1 MPFCNLSQLFIVD
14 IKKYIIIFVFFFSNI
29 IKSEVI
35 QFTKDSNKYDITSN
49 IWVALVEK
57 TDDFKIEY
65 LSSLSDD
72 SFNKNSNRYLEKE
85 FNGKD
90 LLIKFKIIS
99 NINKKYFLQINDPL
113 IDYIDILVYSKEKSY
128 NYKSGWLVPINLRPI
143 KDRKHIFELPSINID
158 QEFDIYIKL
167 RKEDNIS
174 LNLEVLTEEALWQEN
189 RDNNLILGSYYGL
202 IFIIFIIYLIV
213 YLGSKDLKYLQTS
226 LFIFSAL
233 FMQLC
238 MHGTFSTFFDQ
249 DMMLNKKLY
258 LSSAYI
264 FYMILFYSIYKS
276 VNNNEINNIFYYIIL
291 ISFPL
296 LFIIL
301 NGNYFLSINIIRYIG
316 LLDFLILFYLF
327 FKNYE
332 SKEKLKELVIW
343 TPIVIGIFIAF
354 LRYKGLVN
362 SDFITV
368 NIFEVSNAIQ
378 ILVLSFLAQIRMSA
392 PQKENILQK
401 ELLESY
407 YKQRDESYQKI
418 TEGEERSKLILQEL
432 KLASDIQ
439 RGLIPVPEKIYPIIK
454 VKYYYE
460 YLMQVGGDFFDIVNV
475 DDNSMAVFIADA
487 SGHGIPAALLS
498 TMYKMSFANA
508 ISRYSNP
515 SAIFKDVNVQT
526 KKVLD
531 THDYLTAFLMV
542 VQSTGEIS
550 YSSAAH
556 RPPFLYRK
564 SKNTGEILFAKGLF
578 LGMSSNMDIP
588 YEEKNDIL
596 EKGDR
601 LLFYTD
607 GIFDESIKDTW
618 NPETLLYIFTKSAN
632 LSIDA
637 ALDHIVLEW
646 KKRIGVNKIKDD
658 ATFLLIEYHGKT
670 L

>member
-264 FYMILFYSIYKS
+264 FYMILFYSI
-276 VNNNEINNIFYYIIL
+276 
-291 ISFPL
+291 
-296 LFIIL
+296 
-301 NGNYFLSINIIRYIG
+301 
-316 LLDFLILFYLF
+316 
-327 FKNYE
+327 
-332 SKEKLKELVIW
+332 
-343 TPIVIGIFIAF
+343 
-354 LRYKGLVN
+354 
-362 SDFITV
+362 
-368 NIFEVSNAIQ
+368 
-378 ILVLSFLAQIRMSA
+378 
-392 PQKENILQK
+392 
-401 ELLESY
+401 
-407 YKQRDESYQKI
+407 
-418 TEGEERSKLILQEL
+418 
-432 KLASDIQ
+432 
-439 RGLIPVPEKIYPIIK
+439 
-454 VKYYYE
+454 
-460 YLMQVGGDFFDIVNV
+460 
-475 DDNSMAVFIADA
+475 
-487 SGHGIPAALLS
+487 
-498 TMYKMSFANA
+498 
-508 ISRYSNP
+508 
-515 SAIFKDVNVQT
+515 
-526 KKVLD
+526 
-531 THDYLTAFLMV
+531 
-542 VQSTGEIS
+542 
-550 YSSAAH
+550 
-556 RPPFLYRK
+556 
-564 SKNTGEILFAKGLF
+564 
-578 LGMSSNMDIP
+578 
-588 YEEKNDIL
+588 
-596 EKGDR
+596 
-601 LLFYTD
+601 
-607 GIFDESIKDTW
+607 
-618 NPETLLYIFTKSAN
+618 
-632 LSIDA
+632 
-637 ALDHIVLEW
+637 
-646 KKRIGVNKIKDD
+646 
-658 ATFLLIEYHGKT
+658 
-670 L
+670 

>member
-1 MPFCNLSQLFIVD
+1 MSFCNFLQLFIID
-14 IKKYIIIFVFFFSNI
+14 TKTYLFIFLLFFNNI

-35 QFTKDSNKYDITSN
+35 HFTNDSNKYDITSKVL
-49 IWVALVEK
+49 VALIEK

-65 LSSLSDD
+65 LSSLSDNNFGKNTD
-72 SFNKNSNRYLEKE
+72 SYLNKE
-85 FNGKD
+85 FNDKD
-90 LLIKFKIIS
+90 VLIKFKIIS

-113 IDYIDILVYSKEKSY
+113 IDYIDILVNSKEKSY
-128 NYKSGWLVPINLRPI
+128 FYKSGWLVPINLRSI
-143 KDRKHIFELPSINID
+143 KDRKHIFELPSIALD

-174 LNLEVLTEEALWQEN
+174 LNLEVLTEDALWQEN

-202 IFIIFIIYLIV
+202 IFIIFIIYIIV
-213 YLGSKDLKYLQTS
+213 YFGSKDLKYLQTS

-258 LSSAYI
+258 LSSTYI
-264 FYMILFYSIYKS
+264 FYIILFYSIYKS
-276 VNNNEINNIFYYIIL
+276 VYNNETNKSFYYILL
-291 ISFPL
+291 ISFIL
-296 LFIIL
+296 LFIVL
-301 NGNYFLSINIIRYIG
+301 NINYNLSINIIRYIG
-316 LLDFLILFYLF
+316 MVDFILLLYLF
-327 FKNYE
+327 FKNFE
-332 SKEKLKELVIW
+332 SKEKLKELIIW

-354 LRYKGLVN
+354 LRFQGLIN

-368 NIFEVSNAIQ
+368 NIFEISNAIQ

-407 YKQRDESYQKI
+407 YKQRDENYQKI
-418 TEGEERSKLILQEL
+418 TEGEERSQLILQEL

-439 RGLIPVPEKIYPIIK
+439 RGLIPLPEKVYPIIK

-515 SAIFKDVNVQT
+515 SEIFKDVNEQT

-542 VQSTGEIS
+542 VQSSGEIL

-564 SKNTGEILFAKGLF
+564 SKNMGEILFAKGLF
-578 LGMSSNMDIP
+578 LGMSSNMEIP
-588 YEEKNDIL
+588 YEEKRDKL

-607 GIFDESIKDTW
+607 GIFDDSIKDKW
-618 NPETLLYIFTKSAN
+618 NPESLLYIFTKSAN

-637 ALDHIVLEW
+637 ALDHIILEW

>member
-1 MPFCNLSQLFIVD
+1 
-14 IKKYIIIFVFFFSNI
+14 
-29 IKSEVI
+29 
-35 QFTKDSNKYDITSN
+35 
-49 IWVALVEK
+49 
-57 TDDFKIEY
+57 
-65 LSSLSDD
+65 
-72 SFNKNSNRYLEKE
+72 
-85 FNGKD
+85 
-90 LLIKFKIIS
+90 
-99 NINKKYFLQINDPL
+99 
-113 IDYIDILVYSKEKSY
+113 
-128 NYKSGWLVPINLRPI
+128 
-143 KDRKHIFELPSINID
+143 
-158 QEFDIYIKL
+158 
-167 RKEDNIS
+167 
-174 LNLEVLTEEALWQEN
+174 
-189 RDNNLILGSYYGL
+189 
-202 IFIIFIIYLIV
+202 
-213 YLGSKDLKYLQTS
+213 
-226 LFIFSAL
+226 
-233 FMQLC
+233 

-258 LSSAYI
+258 LSSIYI
-264 FYMILFYSIYKS
+264 FYMILFYSIYNS
-276 VNNNEINNIFYYIIL
+276 ISNNKINNLFYYIVI

-301 NGNYFLSINIIRYIG
+301 NINYFISINIIRYMGVI
-316 LLDFLILFYLF
+316 DFLILFYLF
-327 FKNYE
+327 YKNYQ
-332 SKEKLKELVIW
+332 SKENIKELLIW

-368 NIFEVSNAIQ
+368 NIFEISNAIQ
-378 ILVLSFLAQIRMSA
+378 ILVLSFLAQIRMSV

-407 YKQRDESYQKI
+407 YKQRDENYQKI

-439 RGLIPVPEKIYPIIK
+439 RGLIPLPEKIYPIIK

-460 YLMQVGGDFFDIVNV
+460 YLMQVGGDFFDIVNI

-515 SAIFKDVNVQT
+515 SEIFKDVNEQT

-564 SKNTGEILFAKGLF
+564 NKSTGEILFAKGLF

-607 GIFDESIKDTW
+607 GIFDDSIKNTW

-637 ALDHIVLEW
+637 ALDHIILEW
-646 KKRIGVNKIKDD
+646 KKRIGINKIKDD

>member
-1 MPFCNLSQLFIVD
+1 MPFYKLSQIFIVD
-14 IKKYIIIFVFFFSNI
+14 IKIYIIIFSFFLSNI

-35 QFTKDSNKYDITSN
+35 QLTKDSNKYDITSN
-49 IWVALVEK
+49 ILVALVEK

-72 SFNKNSNRYLEKE
+72 SFEKNSDSYLNKE
-85 FNGKD
+85 FINKD
-90 LLIKFKIIS
+90 LLIKFKIICD
-99 NINKKYFLQINDPL
+99 INRKYFLQINDPL

-128 NYKSGWLVPINLRPI
+128 NYKSGWLVPINLRSI
-143 KDRKHIFELPSINID
+143 KDRKHIFELPNINID

-174 LNLEVLTEEALWQEN
+174 LNLELLTEEALWQEN

-202 IFIIFIIYLIV
+202 IFIIFIIYIIV
-213 YLGSKDLKYLQTS
+213 YFGSKDLKYLQTS

-258 LSSAYI
+258 LSSIYI
-264 FYMILFYSIYKS
+264 FYMILFYSIYNS
-276 VNNNEINNIFYYIIL
+276 ISNNKINNLFYYIVI

-301 NGNYFLSINIIRYIG
+301 NINYFISINIIRYMGVI
-316 LLDFLILFYLF
+316 DFLILFYLF
-327 FKNYE
+327 YKNYQ

-407 YKQRDESYQKI
+407 YKQRAESYQKI
-418 TEGEERSKLILQEL
+418 TEGEERSKQ
-432 KLASDIQ
+432 D
-439 RGLIPVPEKIYPIIK
+439 
-454 VKYYYE
+454 
-460 YLMQVGGDFFDIVNV
+460 
-475 DDNSMAVFIADA
+475 
-487 SGHGIPAALLS
+487 
-498 TMYKMSFANA
+498 
-508 ISRYSNP
+508 
-515 SAIFKDVNVQT
+515 
-526 KKVLD
+526 
-531 THDYLTAFLMV
+531 
-542 VQSTGEIS
+542 
-550 YSSAAH
+550 
-556 RPPFLYRK
+556 
-564 SKNTGEILFAKGLF
+564 
-578 LGMSSNMDIP
+578 
-588 YEEKNDIL
+588 
-596 EKGDR
+596 
-601 LLFYTD
+601 
-607 GIFDESIKDTW
+607 
-618 NPETLLYIFTKSAN
+618 
-632 LSIDA
+632 
-637 ALDHIVLEW
+637 
-646 KKRIGVNKIKDD
+646 
-658 ATFLLIEYHGKT
+658 
-670 L
+670 

>member
-1 MPFCNLSQLFIVD
+1 MPFCNLSQLFIID
-14 IKKYIIIFVFFFSNI
+14 IKKYFLIFLLFFSNI

-35 QFTKDSNKYDITSN
+35 QFTKDSDKYDITSS
-49 IWVALVEK
+49 IFVALVEK
-57 TDDFKIEY
+57 NDDFKIEY
-65 LSSLSDD
+65 LSSLSEDI
-72 SFNKNSNRYLEKE
+72 FNKNSSGYLNKE
-85 FNGKD
+85 FNDKD
-90 LLIKFKIIS
+90 LLIKFKIS
-99 NINKKYFLQINDPL
+99 YEVNKKYFLQINDPL
-113 IDYIDILVYSKEKSY
+113 IEYIDVIIYSKEKLY
-128 NYKSGWLVPINLRPI
+128 NYKSGWLVPLNLRSI
-143 KDRKHIFELPSINID
+143 KDRKHIFELPSITID
-158 QEFDIYIKL
+158 QEFEIYIKL
-167 RKEDNIS
+167 QKEDNIN

-213 YLGSKDLKYLQTS
+213 YFGSKDIKYLQSS

-249 DMMLNKKLY
+249 DMMLNKKIY
-258 LSSAYI
+258 MSSAYV
-264 FYMILFYSIYKS
+264 FYIILFYSIYRSTNKQNS
-276 VNNNEINNIFYYIIL
+276 KIIYYFT
-291 ISFPL
+291 ISIPI
-296 LFIIL
+296 LFILL
-301 NGNYFLSINIIRYIG
+301 NIDYFVSINIVKYIG
-316 LLDFLILFYLF
+316 ILNLLLLFYLF
-327 FKNYE
+327 LRNYE

-343 TPIVIGIFIAF
+343 IPIVIGIFIAF
-354 LRYKGLVN
+354 LRYKGLVD

-368 NIFEVSNAIQ
+368 NIFEISNAIQ
-378 ILVLSFLAQIRMSA
+378 VLVLSFLAQIRMSV

-439 RGLIPVPEKIYPIIK
+439 RGLIPLPEKIYPIIK

-475 DDNSMAVFIADA
+475 DDNTMAVFIADA

-515 SAIFKDVNVQT
+515 SEIFKDVNEQT

-564 SKNTGEILFAKGLF
+564 NKSTGEILFAKGLF

-588 YEEKNDIL
+588 YEEKKDKL

-618 NPETLLYIFTKSAN
+618 NPDSLLYIFSKSAN

-637 ALDHIVLEW
+637 ALDHIILEW
-646 KKRIGVNKIKDD
+646 KKRIGVNKINDD

>member
-1 MPFCNLSQLFIVD
+1 
-14 IKKYIIIFVFFFSNI
+14 
-29 IKSEVI
+29 
-35 QFTKDSNKYDITSN
+35 
-49 IWVALVEK
+49 
-57 TDDFKIEY
+57 
-65 LSSLSDD
+65 
-72 SFNKNSNRYLEKE
+72 
-85 FNGKD
+85 
-90 LLIKFKIIS
+90 
-99 NINKKYFLQINDPL
+99 
-113 IDYIDILVYSKEKSY
+113 
-128 NYKSGWLVPINLRPI
+128 LRSI
-143 KDRKHIFELPSINID
+143 KDRKHIFELPNINID

-174 LNLEVLTEEALWQEN
+174 LNLELLTEEALWQEN

-202 IFIIFIIYLIV
+202 IFIIFIIYIIV
-213 YLGSKDLKYLQTS
+213 YFGSKDLKYLQTS

-258 LSSAYI
+258 LSSIYI
-264 FYMILFYSIYKS
+264 FYMILFYSIYNS
-276 VNNNEINNIFYYIIL
+276 ISNNKINNLFYYIVI

-301 NGNYFLSINIIRYIG
+301 NINYFISINIIRYMGVI
-316 LLDFLILFYLF
+316 DFLILFYLF
-327 FKNYE
+327 YKNYQ
-332 SKEKLKELVIW
+332 SKENIKELLIW

-368 NIFEVSNAIQ
+368 NIFEISNAIQ
-378 ILVLSFLAQIRMSA
+378 ILVLSFLAQIRMSV

-407 YKQRDESYQKI
+407 YKQRDENYQKI

-439 RGLIPVPEKIYPIIK
+439 RGLIPLPEKIYPIIK

-460 YLMQVGGDFFDIVNV
+460 YLMQVGGDFFDIVNI

-515 SAIFKDVNVQT
+515 SEIFKDVNEQT

-564 SKNTGEILFAKGLF
+564 NKNTGEILFAKGLF

-607 GIFDESIKDTW
+607 GIFDDSIKNTW
-618 NPETLLYIFTKSAN
+618 NPEILLYIFTKSAN

-637 ALDHIVLEW
+637 ALDHIILEW